1 MTKIKLLTSNS
12 QKLRE
17 LLRKVDIKEPLC
29 LELDLED
36 GEELLLNLQ
45 ISEYEKINIINN
57 LLNKQLIVNG
67 IYLNDKRDIKDTYT
81 LTKNNINNDLFID
94 TGDINKEIEKE
105 LLSLLRHLGINPHHV
120 GYSYLKE
127 GILYYFSSKH
137 IINNMTEVYK
147 KIAKKYDTS
156 ISSVESGIRRA
167 IEEGFKNANPEYIK
181 LIFGYS
187 LSYDNVS
194 PTNSIFIIAI
204 SDYLKTEYNRY
215 N

>member
-1 MTKIKLLTSNS
+1 MTKLKLLTSNS

-17 LLRKVDIKEPLC
+17 LLRKINVDEPLC
-29 LELDLED
+29 LELSLED
-36 GEELLLNLQ
+36 GEELLLNLE

-57 LLNKQLIVNG
+57 LINKKYIKNG
-67 IYLNDKRDIKDTYT
+67 IYINNRKSVNNNYT

-94 TGDINKEIEKE
+94 TKDINKEIEKE
-105 LLSLLRHLGINPHHV
+105 LVNILRQLGINPHHV

-147 KIAKKYDTS
+147 KIANKYDTS

-167 IEEGFKNANPEYIK
+167 IEEGFKNASSEYIK
-181 LIFGYS
+181 IIFGYT
-187 LSYDNVS
+187 LSYDNVC

>member
-156 ISSVESGIRRA
+156 TSSVESGIRRA